1 MSHRSAVPLRRERMR
16 ESLFEIGATERAR
29 GGTAPLSCGTAAV
42 FVLFSAWDDSGNTVC
57 GVTPAKMIDM
67 IEDNR
72 YDTILQECVTTS
84 EHDRTSQSY
93 SGKMR
98 KDKPK

>member
-16 ESLFEIGATERAR
+16 ESLLTERSHREGA
-29 GGTAPLSCGTAAV
+29 GGQLRFLVALL
-42 FVLFSAWDDSGNTVC
+42 LFLFFFAWDDSGNTVC

-72 YDTILQECVTTS
+72 YDTILQECDAVLAELLHT
-84 EHDRTSQSY
+84 E
-93 SGKMR
+93 
-98 KDKPK
+98 

>member
-16 ESLFEIGATERAR
+16 ESLLTERSQR
-29 GGTAPLSCGTAAV
+29 GRAGGQLRFLVALL
-42 FVLFSAWDDSGNTVC
+42 LFLFFFAWDDSGNTVC

-72 YDTILQECVTTS
+72 YDTILQECDAVLAELLHT
-84 EHDRTSQSY
+84 E
-93 SGKMR
+93 
-98 KDKPK
+98 

>member
-16 ESLFEIGATERAR
+16 ESLLTERSHREGAR
-29 GGTAPLSCGTAAV
+29 GTAPLSCGTAAV
-42 FVLFSAWDDSGNTVC
+42 FVLFAWDDSGNTVC

-72 YDTILQECVTTS
+72 YDTILQEYDAVLAELLHT
-84 EHDRTSQSY
+84 E
-93 SGKMR
+93 
-98 KDKPK
+98 

>member
-16 ESLFEIGATERAR
+16 ESLLTEEPQRGRA
-29 GGTAPLSCGTAAV
+29 GGQLRFLVALL
-42 FVLFSAWDDSGNTVC
+42 LFLFFFAWDDSGNTVC

-72 YDTILQECVTTS
+72 YDTILQECDAVLAELLHT
-84 EHDRTSQSY
+84 E
-93 SGKMR
+93 
-98 KDKPK
+98 

>member
-16 ESLFEIGATERAR
+16 ESLLTERSHR
-29 GGTAPLSCGTAAV
+29 EGEQGGQLRFLVALL
-42 FVLFSAWDDSGNTVC
+42 LFLFFFAWDDSGNTVC

-72 YDTILQECVTTS
+72 YDTILQECDAVLAELLHT
-84 EHDRTSQSY
+84 E
-93 SGKMR
+93 
-98 KDKPK
+98 

>member
-16 ESLFEIGATERAR
+16 ESL
-29 GGTAPLSCGTAAV
+29 
-42 FVLFSAWDDSGNTVC
+42 LFFFAWDDSGNTVC

-72 YDTILQECVTTS
+72 YDTILQECDAVLAELLHT
-84 EHDRTSQSY
+84 E
-93 SGKMR
+93 
-98 KDKPK
+98 

>member
-16 ESLFEIGATERAR
+16 ERLLTERSRREGAR
-29 GGTAPLSCGTAAV
+29 GDSFV
-42 FVLFSAWDDSGNTVC
+42 FLWHCCCFLFFFAWDDSGNTVC

-72 YDTILQECVTTS
+72 YDTILQECDAVLAELLHT
-84 EHDRTSQSY
+84 E
-93 SGKMR
+93 
-98 KDKPK
+98 

>member
-16 ESLFEIGATERAR
+16 ESLLTERSHREGAR
-29 GGTAPLSCGTAAV
+29 GGQLRFLVALL
-42 FVLFSAWDDSGNTVC
+42 LFLFFFAWDDSGNTVC

-72 YDTILQECVTTS
+72 YDTILQECDAVLAELLHT
-84 EHDRTSQSY
+84 E
-93 SGKMR
+93 
-98 KDKPK
+98 

>member
-16 ESLFEIGATERAR
+16 ESLLTERSHREGSA
-29 GGTAPLSCGTAAV
+29 GGQLRFLVALL
-42 FVLFSAWDDSGNTVC
+42 LFLFFFAWDDSGNTVC

-72 YDTILQECVTTS
+72 YDTILQECDAVLAELLHT
-84 EHDRTSQSY
+84 E
-93 SGKMR
+93 
-98 KDKPK
+98 